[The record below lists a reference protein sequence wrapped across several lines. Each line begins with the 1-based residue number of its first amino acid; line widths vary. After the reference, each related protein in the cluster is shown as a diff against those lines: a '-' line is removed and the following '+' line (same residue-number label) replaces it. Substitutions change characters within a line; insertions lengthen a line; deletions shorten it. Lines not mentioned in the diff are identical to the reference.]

1 MSGDTLPGTHSS
13 SLNLGGSKKKKKKK
27 KQANVSPTR
36 RYERTEG

>member
-1 MSGDTLPGTHSS
+1 MSGDTLPDTHSS
-13 SLNLGGSKKKKKKK
+13 SLNLGGSKKKRKK